1 MCPRSEDKVAWV
13 RSDLAS
19 TYEERKRIVSTALE
33 EGYAS
38 IVIKEGDEGLEKLG
52 RFDAIVFDE
61 GEFLLNGAS
70 IGRYLEV
77 HSSDDLEDAQELKG
91 GVQYLVIAARDWKV
105 IPLENLIAEFQD
117 SETRLLACTSDPE
130 EAELFLETLEVGT
143 DGIVIEPSSPEAV
156 LDFPSLSSLRGEGVE
171 LTEATVTEISG
182 LPSGDRVCVDT
193 CSLLEV
199 GEGMLVGSQ
208 SSCLFLI
215 ASESQKSEYVAS
227 RPFRVNAGAVHA
239 YILTPGGKTRYLSE
253 IESGD
258 EVLAVNSK
266 GASRS
271 VIVGRSKIEKRPLL
285 MIKAEADGEE
295 FATIVQNAETIRL
308 CTPERA
314 VSVSE
319 LEEGQKV
326 LVKLEKG
333 GRHFGKSIE
342 ETISEK

>member
-1 MCPRSEDKVAWV
+1 MSPHLEDKVAWV
-13 RSDLAS
+13 RSDIGP
-19 TYEERKRIVSTALE
+19 TYDKRKKIVSTALE

-38 IVIKEGDEGLEKLG
+38 VVIKEGDQELEKLG
-52 RFDAIVFDE
+52 RFDAIVFRE
-61 GEFLLNGAS
+61 GEFLLDGGS
-70 IGRYLEV
+70 IGRYLEI
-77 HSSDDLEDAQELKG
+77 HSSEDLEGALELRG
-91 GVQYLVIAARDWKV
+91 EVEYVVISAKDWKV

-117 SETRLLACTSDPE
+117 SETKLLACTSDPE

-143 DGIVIEPSSPEAV
+143 DGIVIEPSSPEAL
-156 LDFPSLSSLRGEGVE
+156 LDFPSISALKMGDIE
-171 LTEATVTEISG
+171 LTEATITEIKS

-215 ASESQKSEYVAS
+215 ASESQESEYVAS

-258 EVLAVNSK
+258 EVLAVDSE
-266 GASRS
+266 GRSRS

-285 MIKAEADGEE
+285 MIRAEAEGRE

-308 CTPERA
+308 CTPDGA

-319 LEEGQKV
+319 LEEGQQV

-342 ETISEK
+342 ETIREK